1 MRRRSRAS
9 SKLAKSLRR
18 KAVTSGRRN
27 APKAV
32 RRRSSSAAGKEAK
45 VALFH
50 RERDEALEQLSAT
63 SEVLQVIS
71 SSPGGLGPVFQAI
84 LSNATRICEAQF
96 GVLFQSE
103 GDGLR
108 AVAMHDAPQPV
119 VEEWRK
125 NPIIRPAPTT
135 TLGRALATKRP
146 VQIADVLN
154 EPQYFNVPSG
164 YTSAKL
170 AKLAGARTILAVP
183 MLKEN
188 ELIGAIVIYRQEV
201 HPFTDRQIELVK
213 NFAAQA
219 VVAIENVRL
228 FKVEQQRA
236 RELSEALEQQTATA
250 DVLHII
256 SSSPGELQ
264 PVFDTMLENAVRICE
279 AKFGNLLLY
288 EGNGF
293 RFAALYGPESYIE
306 SSWQEPV
313 VDLRDQP
320 DAPLTRAAK
329 GKQVVHIL
337 DLRND
342 PTYLARFPR
351 LVQLVEVAGA
361 RTLLLV
367 PLLKDQMVIGA
378 ITIYRTQVQ
387 PFADKQI
394 SLVQNFASQA
404 VIAIENTR
412 LLNELRQS
420 LQQQTATADV

>member
-1 MRRRSRAS
+1 MRQRSRAGGP
-9 SKLAKSLRR
+9 AKSLRR
-18 KAVTSGRRN
+18 KAVTSGRRD

-45 VALFH
+45 VALFK

-71 SSPGGLGPVFQAI
+71 SSPGGLEPVFQAI

-219 VVAIENVRL
+219 VIAIENVRL
-228 FKVEQQRA
+228 FKVEQQRT
-236 RELSEALEQQTATA
+236 RELSETLEQQTATSE
-250 DVLHII
+250 VLRII

-264 PVFDTMLENAVRICE
+264 PVFEAVLEKA
-279 AKFGNLLLY
+279 
-288 EGNGF
+288 
-293 RFAALYGPESYIE
+293 
-306 SSWQEPV
+306 
-313 VDLRDQP
+313 
-320 DAPLTRAAK
+320 
-329 GKQVVHIL
+329 
-337 DLRND
+337 
-342 PTYLARFPR
+342 
-351 LVQLVEVAGA
+351 
-361 RTLLLV
+361 
-367 PLLKDQMVIGA
+367 
-378 ITIYRTQVQ
+378 
-387 PFADKQI
+387 
-394 SLVQNFASQA
+394 
-404 VIAIENTR
+404 TR
-412 LLNELRQS
+412 LCQLNSAIYFCANRMDFVTSRCTARLRRTPHWAS
-420 LQQQTATADV
+420 RSSC